1 MLNSNLLYRTVIES
15 DGHEHREET
24 FLGAFLAFT
33 CLAVLIGIVAFL
45 FL

>member
-1 MLNSNLLYRTVIES
+1 MIRTHLLWNDIIES
-15 DGHEHREET
+15 DGHVHHEET

-33 CLAVLIGIVAFL
+33 ALAVLIGIVAFL